1 MSLESD
7 LYAALSPLASAR
19 VYPDFAPEGAA
30 LPYIVYQQVGGV
42 AVNYLESAMPDKR
55 NARVQV
61 AVWATTR
68 SEANTLARSVE
79 STLVTNTTLRAFVLG
94 ALVADFDEDVGLYGA
109 RQDFSINY

>member
-19 VYPDFAPEGAA
+19 VYPDLAPEGAA
-30 LPYIVYQQVGGV
+30 LPYVVYQQVGGT
-42 AVNYLESAMPDKR
+42 AVNYLESSMPSKR

-68 SEANTLARSVE
+68 SEANTLARTVE
-79 STLVTNTTLRAFVLG
+79 STLVTNTTLRAYVLG
-94 ALVADFDEDVGLYGA
+94 ALVADFDEDGPLYGA
-109 RQDFSINY
+109 RQDFSIWY